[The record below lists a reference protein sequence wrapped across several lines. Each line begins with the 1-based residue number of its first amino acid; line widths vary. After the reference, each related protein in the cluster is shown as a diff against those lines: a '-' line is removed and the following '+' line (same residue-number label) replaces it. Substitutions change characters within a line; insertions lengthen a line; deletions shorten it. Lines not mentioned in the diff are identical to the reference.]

1 MSEISKIALSNALP
15 EELKICIGDYLCGT
29 QAQWRIIFQE
39 SLEIIERGRYCEPYC
54 HRMHKCLFFLHDE
67 DYFLRFSDDNYDD
80 DDEDYSP
87 PSDDEDYDLLV

>member
-1 MSEISKIALSNALP
+1 MSEISNALP

-54 HRMHKCLFFLHDE
+54 HRSRRHKCLFFLRDE
-67 DYFLRFSDDNYDD
+67 EDRFSDDD
-80 DDEDYSP
+80 DDEDYFP